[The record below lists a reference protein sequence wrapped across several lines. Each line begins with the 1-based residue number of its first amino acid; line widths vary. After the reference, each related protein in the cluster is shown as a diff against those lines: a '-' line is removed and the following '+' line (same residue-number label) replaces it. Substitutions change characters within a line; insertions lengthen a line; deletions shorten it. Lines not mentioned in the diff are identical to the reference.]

1 MTIPFI
7 KVAYGIVSNY
17 MFKVNVTIKVGSQ
30 VIRAQ
35 FNKQK
40 HIQVKKLHEKT
51 RKEKIIFKTRLQFPD
66 SLRDC

>member
-1 MTIPFI
+1 
-7 KVAYGIVSNY
+7 